1 MPGFGMQGFG
11 MGGDWRMAPFNGFG
25 GGGFAPMQP
34 PGMMRPGTG
43 GGGFAPMPG
52 GMSSDDD
59 SFGVSPGSPL
69 LGLSPNDGPGFQRPG
84 GIPGVGPGLQGP
96 RPGGVSPIGPGLQ
109 GPRPGGMP
117 GAGMGGGMQRP
128 GGMMSPGGPPAAMP
142 GSGRNNPIAGDS
154 IGDSPYWQKPSAGG
168 QGLFGPQS
176 NFQMN
181 TRGFDGQ
188 NYANQGDYWNKVGA
202 FVDTINQDRAR
213 LSGQSGQQMG
223 PPPQRDFAGMWQQAG
238 DKVQGGWQNPFAQGG
253 QQQGGDRVYAG
264 GTPYF
269 DERTGQRTQPP
280 GPSTPSQGGWQQA
293 NPGYGTDPSKRG
305 GIRTADFRDKDG
317 DRVDDRD
324 QDGPG
329 MSPYGR
335 GQGGGGQNS
344 GSARP
349 QSGQSS
355 GAPYSAYGQQG
366 GQNSGY
372 VRPQGGQSP
381 GQPASSPYSMDF
393 GNKTMNVQP
402 GGGKVSAYDQNDP
415 MKWVREY
422 RQSKGGEGQQ
432 AGQNFASKWNS
443 VNATQGGQSP
453 YSRIASSAPQSMYRR

>member
-25 GGGFAPMQP
+25 GFAPMQP
-34 PGMMRPGTG
+34 SQGMMRPSTG

-59 SFGVSPGSPL
+59 SFGAFPGGPL
-69 LGLSPNDGPGFQRPG
+69 TGLYPNDGPPSAVPGFGGGPSMG

-109 GPRPGGMP
+109 GPGGMP
-117 GAGMGGGMQRP
+117 GSGMQRP
-128 GGMMSPGGPPAAMP
+128 GGMMSPGGRQP
-142 GSGRNNPIAGDS
+142 GSGRSNPWAGDS
-154 IGDSPYWQKPSAGG
+154 IGDRPYWQQPAAPASGQTTPNASG

-202 FVDTINQDRAR
+202 FVDAINQDRAR

-238 DKVQGGWQNPFAQGG
+238 DKVQGGWQNPFAQQQPSGPQGG
-253 QQQGGDRVYAG
+253 NQLGGDRWFAG

-280 GPSTPSQGGWQQA
+280 SGGSGRNASPGGSPQGGA
-293 NPGYGTDPSKRG
+293 
-305 GIRTADFRDKDG
+305 
-317 DRVDDRD
+317 
-324 QDGPG
+324 
-329 MSPYGR
+329 
-335 GQGGGGQNS
+335 
-344 GSARP
+344 
-349 QSGQSS
+349 
-355 GAPYSAYGQQG
+355 YSAYG
-366 GQNSGY
+366 
-372 VRPQGGQSP
+372 GGQSAGGYLKP
-381 GQPASSPYSMDF
+381 QTSA
-393 GNKTMNVQP
+393 P
-402 GGGKVSAYDQNDP
+402 GGGQKDIFPGGTPDWRNVGKTGGSAYN
-415 MKWVREY
+415 
-422 RQSKGGEGQQ
+422 
-432 AGQNFASKWNS
+432 
-443 VNATQGGQSP
+443 
-453 YSRIASSAPQSMYRR
+453 RIASSAPQSMYRR

>member
-34 PGMMRPGTG
+34 SQGMMRPSTG

-59 SFGVSPGSPL
+59 SFGAFPGGPL
-69 LGLSPNDGPGFQRPG
+69 TGLNPNDGPPGAVPGFGGRPSMG

-109 GPRPGGMP
+109 WPRPGGMP
-117 GAGMGGGMQRP
+117 GSGMQRP
-128 GGMMSPGGPPAAMP
+128 GGMMPPGGPPAAMP
-142 GSGRNNPIAGDS
+142 GSGRNNPWAGDS
-154 IGDSPYWQKPSAGG
+154 IGDTPYWQKPAAPASGQGPSGAGG

-202 FVDTINQDRAR
+202 FVDTINQDRSR

-238 DKVQGGWQNPFAQGG
+238 DKVQGGWQNPFAQ
-253 QQQGGDRVYAG
+253 QQ
-264 GTPYF
+264 PS
-269 DERTGQRTQPP
+269 
-280 GPSTPSQGGWQQA
+280 GPQGGWQQA
-293 NPGYGTDPSKRG
+293 TPGYGTDPSKRD
-305 GIRTADFRDKDG
+305 GIRDASFRDKDG
-317 DRVDDRD
+317 DRIDDRD

-329 MSPYGR
+329 MPAYGR
-335 GQGGGGQNS
+335 NQGGQNA
-344 GSARP
+344 GYVRP
-349 QSGQSS
+349 QGGQAAGS
-355 GAPYSAYGQQG
+355 PYSAYGQQG